1 MAQAMKIGI
10 MSREDFQKYTIQIA
24 KGQIKPPKNGPKIW
38 FDSVESMAQI
48 LSKRN
53 RELLKTIKEQKPKS
67 LTELADVTGRKIS
80 NLSRTL
86 KNMENYGIVELIKD
100 SGSVRPLVRVTE
112 FRAVFNI

>member
-24 KGQIKPPKNGPKIW
+24 KGHIKPPKDGPKIW

-67 LTELADVTGRKIS
+67 LTELAAVTGRKIS

-86 KNMENYGIVELIKD
+86 RNMENYGIVELKKE
-100 SGSVRPLVRVTE
+100 SGSIKPLVRVTE
-112 FRAVFNI
+112 FRAVFNV